1 MPGRWAAR
9 GAAAL
14 FLLAVIALAGAG
26 LARPGVAASAPGQ
39 PGPADWPMFLNNP
52 ERQSWNNGETA
63 LSPTT
68 APALRLRWKKEIASP
83 LAASPAVAGDTV
95 YLGAWDGKE
104 YALNTADGSVRW
116 SIFLGTT
123 SASPKVC

>member
-1 MPGRWAAR
+1 MRNAHMPGRSVAR
-9 GAAAL
+9 GAAVLLL
-14 FLLAVIALAGAG
+14 FAGMILSLAG
-26 LARPGVAASAPGQ
+26 LARPGAQAAPAAGQ

-68 APALRLRWKKEIASP
+68 APALRLRWKKEIGNT
-83 LAASPAVAGDTV
+83 LVAAPAVAGDTV

-104 YALNTADGSVRW
+104 YALNTADG
-116 SIFLGTT
+116 
-123 SASPKVC
+123 